1 MRRFRFR
8 LAPVL
13 RLRAQLERVARRD
26 LAAALSSL
34 ATLDQQFE
42 AASQGLRD
50 CAEQAAHAGP
60 VGALSKAF
68 EDGLRRHQ
76 WRLQERR
83 QQAQRAAEAA
93 RAQFAQRAADRK
105 ALARLR
111 DQQLAAWRAEAQRV
125 EQADADEITVMARG
139 AGERTGRAQ
148 GALH

>member
-13 RLRAQLERVARRD
+13 RLRAQLERAARRD

-42 AASQGLRD
+42 AATQGLRD
-50 CAEQAAHAGP
+50 CAEQAVQAGP

-76 WRLQERR
+76 WRLQQRR
-83 QQAQRAAEAA
+83 EQAQKAADAA
-93 RAQFAQRAADRK
+93 RAQFVQRAADRK

-111 DQQLAAWRAEAQRV
+111 DQQHTAWRAEAQRV
-125 EQADADEITVMARG
+125 EQAEADEITVMARG
-139 AGERTGRAQ
+139 ATASAGRAE

>member
-26 LAAALSSL
+26 LAAALAAL
-34 ATLDQQFE
+34 ATVDQQHE
-42 AASQGLRD
+42 AATQGLRD
-50 CAEQAAHAGP
+50 CAEQAVQKGP

-68 EDGLRRHQ
+68 EDGLRRHV

-83 QQAQRAAEAA
+83 QQAQQAADAA
-93 RAQFAQRAADRK
+93 RAQFVQRAADRK

-111 DQQLAAWRAEAQRV
+111 DQQHTAWRAEAQRA

-139 AGERTGRAQ
+139 AGAQASRAQ
-148 GALH
+148 GALQ

>member
-13 RLRAQLERVARRD
+13 RLRAQLERAARRD
-26 LAAALSSL
+26 LATALSSL

-42 AASQGLRD
+42 AATQGLRD
-50 CAEQAAHAGP
+50 CAEQAVQAGP

-76 WRLQERR
+76 WRLQQRR
-83 QQAQRAAEAA
+83 EQAQKAADAA
-93 RAQFAQRAADRK
+93 RAQFVQRAADRK

-111 DQQLAAWRAEAQRV
+111 DQQHTAWRAEAQRV
-125 EQADADEITVMARG
+125 EQAEADEISVMARG
-139 AGERTGRAQ
+139 AAASAGRAE